1 MRRCGFRLGERRRE
15 HGHGFDDVE
24 AGAAQKLVDDRL
36 GEAGGV
42 VLDADGLFGFVQRDA
57 TNAIDFADF
66 CDGKGSG
73 LGGWHSVA
81 VQNIKLGHASMIAA
95 ARAYGESIR
104 RIEAMGISLVEGT
117 FAGLIFDCD
126 GTLVDTA
133 PAHLAALQ
141 VGLDAYGLTMA
152 KEWYFPRGGLTPD
165 ALMNDYEVLLG
176 RTVPREDILA
186 RHKAAFQEE
195 LQGLQEVT
203 VIAEIAREW
212 HGRVPMAVA
221 SNGRRQNVEASL
233 TVTKL
238 LPLFDYVVTAEDVA
252 RGKPEPDVFLEA
264 ARRMGVAAADCIVF
278 EDTDEGLEG
287 ARRAGMRRIDI
298 REYFMPVR

>member
-1 MRRCGFRLGERRRE
+1 
-15 HGHGFDDVE
+15 
-24 AGAAQKLVDDRL
+24 
-36 GEAGGV
+36 
-42 VLDADGLFGFVQRDA
+42 
-57 TNAIDFADF
+57 
-66 CDGKGSG
+66 
-73 LGGWHSVA
+73 
-81 VQNIKLGHASMIAA
+81 
-95 ARAYGESIR
+95 
-104 RIEAMGISLVEGT
+104 MGISLVEGT

-141 VGLDAYGLTMA
+141 VGLDAHGLTMA
-152 KEWYFPRGGLTPD
+152 KEWYYPRGGFTSE
-165 ALMNDYEVLLG
+165 ALMDDYEALLG
-176 RTVPREDILA
+176 RPVAREDILA
-186 RHKAAFQEE
+186 RHRVAFHAG

-221 SNGRRQNVEASL
+221 SNGRRENVEASL
-233 TVTKL
+233 TATKL
-238 LPLFDYVVTAEDVA
+238 LPLFDYVVTSENVA

-287 ARRAGMRRIDI
+287 ARRAGMRRVDI
-298 REYFMPVR
+298 REYFSPER